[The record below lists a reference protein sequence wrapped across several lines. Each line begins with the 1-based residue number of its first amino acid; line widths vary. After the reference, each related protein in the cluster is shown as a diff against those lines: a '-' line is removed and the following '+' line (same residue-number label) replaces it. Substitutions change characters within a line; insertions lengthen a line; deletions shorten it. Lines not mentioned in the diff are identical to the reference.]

1 MRLNKL
7 AFTKEIIDF
16 AGLSDSNIKATLVE
30 LNIPLTIEEALKIQ
44 NDMLGRAPSL
54 AELIL
59 FSIQGS
65 EHCSYKSSRNH
76 LKQFTTEGPDVVL
89 GAKEDAGV
97 IAIATDK
104 NDHRWCIVMSH
115 ESHNHP
121 SQIVPYEGAATGVG
135 GNVRDVLCMGA
146 EVIAVTDSFRFGD
159 IKNNKTK
166 WIHDGVVAGV
176 AGYGN
181 PLGIPNV
188 GGDLYYHEGYN
199 ENCLVTLVTLG
210 IVKEENIIHSYAPK
224 NAEGFDLIL
233 LGKPT
238 DNSGFG
244 GASFASLELEEEK
257 KEQNKGAVQEPNA
270 FLERHLLKSSY
281 ALFDILKGKGL
292 INNVGFKDLG
302 AGGVACASVELAE
315 TSGYGAEV
323 WMDKIHIGMDGLH
336 PSVYLCS
343 ETQERFMWVC
353 SPEITPLILDHY
365 NKVFDLPG
373 VSEGARASVVG
384 KIRNDGR
391 YIVHNGDEEIVNA
404 KAKEVTEGFLY
415 DRPFEAKESNFSEP
429 NLPEPSN
436 YNQILLNILS
446 HENMASREPIFE
458 QYDKQVQGRI
468 HTETGLADSGVM
480 APFNSE
486 KYPEEIRNVGIALST
501 DHNPRHGLIDPY
513 WGGVN
518 AVVESMRNVAAVGA
532 TPHALSDCLCFGN
545 PEKPNQMWEF
555 VEATRGVSD
564 ACNAITLKDN
574 PNDATPII
582 AGNVSFYNESK
593 KGAIPPSPIV
603 SCLGRLKDVNKA
615 VPMHFQKSNSVLLMI
630 GERKNELGGS
640 VYYSLFDEL
649 GANVPKPN
657 LEEVKNQIF
666 ALTDCID
673 DTLVLSCHDISDG
686 GLASALAEMTFAK
699 NIGCIIKIDSELSMD
714 KTLFSE
720 TGGFVLEVSS
730 ENLDEIKSVFSKYE
744 LDAFEIGT
752 TGGSKIQING
762 VIKISVNKTKEAWTN
777 GLRNKL

>member
-1 MRLNKL
+1 MS
-7 AFTKEIIDF
+7 FTQEFVDF
-16 AGLSDSNIKATLVE
+16 TGLSDPEIKTKLLE
-30 LNIPLTIEEALKIQ
+30 LNIPLTAEEALKIQ

-54 AELIL
+54 SELIL

-65 EHCSYKSSRNH
+65 EHSSYKSSRNH

-97 IAIATDK
+97 VAVATD
-104 NDHRWCIVMSH
+104 NDGHRWCVVMSH

-121 SQIVPYEGAATGVG
+121 SQVVPYEGAATGVG
-135 GNVRDVLCMGA
+135 GNVRDVVCMGA
-146 EVIAVTDSFRFGD
+146 EVIACTDSFRFGD

-166 WIHDGVVAGV
+166 RIHDGVVAGI

-188 GGDLYYHEGYN
+188 GGDLYYHRGYN

-210 IVKEENIIHSYAPK
+210 VVREDHILHSYAPK
-224 NAEGFDLIL
+224 NANGYDLIL
-233 LGKPT
+233 IGKPT

-281 ALFDILKGKGL
+281 ALFDILKEKDL
-292 INNVGFKDLG
+292 IDNVAFKDLG
-302 AGGVACASVELAE
+302 AGGIACASVELAE
-315 TSGYGAEV
+315 TSGYGSEV
-323 WMDKIHIGMDGLH
+323 WLDKVHVGMDNLH

-353 SPEITPLILDHY
+353 SPDVTPFIIDHY

-384 KIRNDGR
+384 KIRDDGQ
-391 YIVHNGDEEIVNA
+391 YVVHNGDEEIVNA
-404 KAKEVTEGFLY
+404 PAAEVTEGFLY
-415 DRPFEAKESNFSEP
+415 DRPYEDRENTFTEPDISEP
-429 NLPEPSN
+429 SD
-436 YNQILLNILS
+436 YNQTLLNILS

-458 QYDKQVQGRI
+458 SYDKQVQGRI

-486 KYPEEIRNVGIALST
+486 DYPEEIRNVGIALST
-501 DHNPRHGLIDPY
+501 DHNPHYGLIDPY

-518 AVVESMRNVAAVGA
+518 AVVEAMRNVAAVGA
-532 TPHALSDCLCFGN
+532 TPHAISDCLCFGS
-545 PEKPNQMWEF
+545 PEKPHQMWEF
-555 VEATRGVSD
+555 KESVRGVAD
-564 ACNAITLKDN
+564 ACHSITLKDN
-574 PNDATPII
+574 PDHATPII

-593 KGAIPPSPIV
+593 NGAIPPSPIV
-603 SCLGRLKDVNKA
+603 SCLGRLKDVNKT
-615 VPMHFQKSNSVLLMI
+615 VPMYFQNSGSALLMV

-640 VYYSLFDEL
+640 VYYSLFNEL

-657 LEEVKNQIF
+657 LQEVKNQIF

-673 DTLVLSCHDISDG
+673 DGLVLSCHDIADG
-686 GLASALAEMTFAK
+686 GLASALAEMTFG
-699 NIGCIIKIDSELSMD
+699 NGIGCNVKIESNLSVD
-714 KTLFSE
+714 KFLFSE
-720 TGGFVLEVSS
+720 TGGFIVEVSL
-730 ENLDEIKSVFSKYE
+730 ENINSAIPLFANYGLDIF
-744 LDAFEIGT
+744 DIGT
-752 TGGSKIQING
+752 TSGDLIDING
-762 VIKISVNKTKEAWTN
+762 AVNLPVGETKEAWTN
-777 GLRNKL
+777 GLREKL